1 MTNIRTALV
10 FNPYRDVGQSVSY
23 DADGDPSMHSV
34 ANEERRTALREH
46 PAVVDAIGRMLCL
59 YTRNGDEAIP
69 KEEYVSKYLKIV
81 ALLMP
86 SMSKAE
92 AVEEAEVDWLTDADG
107 DEEFISI
114 AAMQRAL
121 FQLADIWCKS
131 TQAEE
136 YVAFLDTLGGRLGC

>member
-1 MTNIRTALV
+1 
-10 FNPYRDVGQSVSY
+10 
-23 DADGDPSMHSV
+23 
-34 ANEERRTALREH
+34 
-46 PAVVDAIGRMLCL
+46 
-59 YTRNGDEAIP
+59 
-69 KEEYVSKYLKIV
+69 
-81 ALLMP
+81 MP